1 MITSDKNMLFL
12 FMISMENME
21 KNSKSFAVNLG
32 LVSLQKYIQWALLSN
47 KMRVVIIFLYV
58 YKNWTL
64 GSNFHFFSLQTNL
77 VKA

>member
-32 LVSLQKYIQWALLSN
+32 LVSLQKYIQ
-47 KMRVVIIFLYV
+47 
-58 YKNWTL
+58 
-64 GSNFHFFSLQTNL
+64 
-77 VKA
+77 